1 MDRYLTAKARKGRL
15 WDIPVGILSGLMGSL
30 VGYVGIEGLWQVW
43 QDVRFIPPIEVL
55 WAPMLSVLLWTW
67 VALLPLIRV
76 TRWRWRRKQAKEMS
90 EALSGRTED
99 AIPLADID
107 RVTGIRNSAS
117 KLKKLIRHGFL
128 QKLAID
134 EDAFCIRL
142 DNPKPETVEPAEP
155 AKPAEPAEPAAP
167 ALTSEDYDGIIARI
181 RDLNAR
187 IKDDAVS
194 AQIDRIEN
202 VTASMFEAMRQ
213 RPERAADARRF
224 MSYYLPTTLKL
235 LETYDLM
242 EDQSYQGENITASR
256 RQIEQILSKL
266 VHAVEQQQDKLFQSD
281 AQGLDSDI
289 RVLETMMAADGLLQR
304 EEGR

>member
-15 WDIPVGILSGLMGSL
+15 WDIPVGVLSGVMGSI
-30 VGYVGIEGLWQVW
+30 VGYVGVDWLWQVW
-43 QDVRFIPPIEVL
+43 QELRFLPPIEVL

-76 TRWRWRRKQAKEMS
+76 VRWRWRRKQAKEMS
-90 EALSGRTED
+90 AALSGRTED

-142 DNPKPETVEPAEP
+142 DNPKPETPETPEPP
-155 AKPAEPAEPAAP
+155 KPAETVPAE
-167 ALTSEDYDGIIARI
+167 ENYDGIIARI
-181 RDLNAR
+181 RGLNAR
-187 IKDDAVS
+187 IEDEAVS
-194 AQIDRIEN
+194 AQIDRIEK
-202 VTASMFEAMRQ
+202 VTAGMFEAMRQ

-235 LETYDLM
+235 LETYNLM

-281 AQGLDSDI
+281 AQNLDSDI

-304 EEGR
+304 EEGA

>member
-15 WDIPVGILSGLMGSL
+15 WDIPVGVLSGVMGSI
-30 VGYVGIEGLWQVW
+30 VGCVGIEGLWRVW

-76 TRWRWRRKQAKEMS
+76 TRWRWRRKQAKKLS
-90 EALSGRTED
+90 AALSGRTED

-142 DNPKPETVEPAEP
+142 DNPKPETPETPEPP
-155 AKPAEPAEPAAP
+155 KPAETVPAE
-167 ALTSEDYDGIIARI
+167 ENYDGIIARI
-181 RDLNAR
+181 RGLNAR
-187 IKDDAVS
+187 IEDEAVS
-194 AQIDRIEN
+194 AQIDRIEK
-202 VTASMFEAMRQ
+202 VTAGMFEAMRQ

-281 AQGLDSDI
+281 AQNLDSDI

-304 EEGR
+304 EEGT

>member
-15 WDIPVGILSGLMGSL
+15 WDIPVGVLSGVMGSI
-30 VGYVGIEGLWQVW
+30 VGCVGVEILWQAW
-43 QDVRFIPPIEVL
+43 QELRFIPPIKAL
-55 WAPMLSVLLWTW
+55 WAPMLSVLFWTCL
-67 VALLPLIRV
+67 ALLPLIRV
-76 TRWRWRRKQAKEMS
+76 VRWRWRRKQAKKLS
-90 EALSGRTED
+90 AALSGRTED

-142 DNPKPETVEPAEP
+142 DNPKPETPETPEPP
-155 AKPAEPAEPAAP
+155 KPAETVPAE
-167 ALTSEDYDGIIARI
+167 ENYDGIIARI
-181 RDLNAR
+181 RGLNAR
-187 IKDDAVS
+187 IEDEAVS
-194 AQIDRIEN
+194 AQIDRIEK
-202 VTASMFEAMRQ
+202 VTAGMFEAMRQ

-235 LETYDLM
+235 LEIYDLM

-281 AQGLDSDI
+281 AQNLDSDI

-304 EEGR
+304 EEGT